1 MNTTK
6 NIEIEGRHDKPV
18 LADVYYKKTES
29 PKNIVIFCHGYKG
42 YKDWGAWNLVA
53 ESFAKQ
59 NVFFIKMNFSHN
71 GGTKEQP
78 IDFPDLE
85 AFGQNNF
92 IKELD
97 DLDSVISWVCNSKIY
112 ENEINK
118 QRITLI
124 GHSRGGGIVML
135 KAASDKRIS
144 KVITWAGVSDFASRF
159 PDGEQ
164 LELWRENGVA
174 YITNART
181 NQQMPHYFQFYT
193 NFKENESSLTIR
205 TAVKELSIP
214 CLIVH
219 GSKDETV
226 LLKEAQL
233 LNSWNPKTQL
243 SVIDEANHSFGSAQP
258 WESSSLPEHLSLV
271 LEKSSNFISSQFI

>member
-1 MNTTK
+1 MNTIK
-6 NIEIEGRHDKPV
+6 NIEIQGRHDKPI
-18 LADVYYKKTES
+18 LADVYYKKNEVA
-29 PKNIVIFCHGYKG
+29 KNIVIFCHGYKG

-53 ESFAKQ
+53 ESFARQ
-59 NVFFIKMNFSHN
+59 DNFFLKMNFSHN

-92 IKELD
+92 TKELD
-97 DLDSVISWVCNSKIY
+97 DLDSVISWIYNSKDY
-112 ENEINK
+112 RSEIN
-118 QRITLI
+118 RNNITLI
-124 GHSRGGGIVML
+124 GHSRGGGIVLL
-135 KAASDKRIS
+135 KSAADKRVS
-144 KVITWAGVSDFASRF
+144 RVITWAGVSDFASRF
-159 PDGEQ
+159 PAGDQ

-174 YITNART
+174 YVTNART

-193 NFKENESSLTIR
+193 NFKEFESSLTIK

-214 CLIVH
+214 CLILH

-233 LNSWNPKTQL
+233 LNSWNPKTTL
-243 SVIDEANHSFGSAQP
+243 SVILDANHTFGSAQP
-258 WESSSLPEHLSLV
+258 WESSSLPEHLSQV
-271 LEKSSNFISSQFI
+271 LERSTQFINS

>member
-1 MNTTK
+1 MNKTK
-6 NIEIEGRHDKPV
+6 NIEIQGRHDKPV
-18 LADVYYKKTES
+18 LVDVYYKKNEV

-59 NVFFIKMNFSHN
+59 GVFFIKMNFSHN

-97 DLDSVISWVCNSKIY
+97 DLDSVISWVYNSKIY

-124 GHSRGGGIVML
+124 GHSRGGGIVLL

-144 KVITWAGVSDFASRF
+144 SVITWAGVSDFASRF
-159 PDGEQ
+159 PAGEQ

-219 GSKDETV
+219 GSNDETV
-226 LLKEAQL
+226 LLEEAKL

-243 SVIDEANHSFGSAQP
+243 SVIDKANHSFGSAQP
-258 WESSSLPEHLSLV
+258 WKSSSLPEHLSLV
-271 LEKSSNFISSQFI
+271 LETSTNFIKS